1 MWAAWL
7 PPPDVFGFLESG
19 MISDDFDDDRDL
31 DSASLDD
38 PDDSPDSKGLGLEGP
53 LISRNARGSIDS
65 ADQDDAH
72 DLDYSYDEP
81 DDDFEN
87 FINRT
92 YVCEDCDFRWAEK
105 IYPERNDYPDYDD
118 EMGHAHICPMCGSL
132 NVSFY

>member
-1 MWAAWL
+1 MSTGG
-7 PPPDVFGFLESG
+7 VLERR
-19 MISDDFDDDRDL
+19 MMFDDFDDDRDPEGAGL
-31 DSASLDD
+31 ED
-38 PDDSPDSKGLGLEGP
+38 PDNSTDSKGSDVKRP
-53 LISRNARGSIDS
+53 SISRGSRRSIDS
-65 ADQDDAH
+65 ADQDDPDAQ
-72 DLDYSYDEP
+72 DLDYSYEET

-118 EMGHAHICPMCGSL
+118 EMGHAHICPMCGSM